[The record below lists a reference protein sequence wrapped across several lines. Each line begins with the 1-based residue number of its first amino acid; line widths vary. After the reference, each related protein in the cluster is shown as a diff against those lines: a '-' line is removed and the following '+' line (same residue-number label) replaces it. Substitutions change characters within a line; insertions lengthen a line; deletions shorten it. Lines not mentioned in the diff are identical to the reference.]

1 MFRSF
6 KKQLTAFTI
15 GFVLAI
21 AVIMALLCYR
31 FIYQNI
37 ISVSVQYNNQIA
49 NQLCKNIEL
58 FMEGIDEQIESVAY
72 SSEIRFFGS
81 HFITPGIS
89 SSRSDVKKVLW
100 SAATQQN
107 GFDDISIIYNGKKM
121 ISLFNMY
128 DEKSLLELCDYYDK
142 SEVYLNA
149 RFVPLIH
156 SNNNGHYSLSC
167 IKSVSNSSVTSGYYV
182 IGSIIIDD
190 IFEMLNNVDLGDGS
204 GACLVDANGSV
215 QYSTLVEGTFT
226 QDMTNLIQ
234 TTNFKKDSGFTARL
248 NRENYIISVYPLN
261 HSDLSTV
268 VYIPLSNVTKAA
280 APLLY
285 TMLTIIF
292 LFLIVSIVISVK
304 LSNRLTYPVTAL
316 AVHVRNW
323 DGCSNQFPK
332 VKGTEE
338 TDILY
343 HSFQK
348 MTEHIQLLMEKN
360 AQENRQKRKA
370 ELLALQAQ
378 INPHFLYNTLDSIN
392 ALAILNDDQDISNMT
407 TFLAHLLRLS
417 IGQPDEFVT
426 IDDEIKH
433 IKAYLTIQKIRYN
446 DKFDVEFHVDS
457 SIGQFPIIRLI
468 LQPLIE
474 NCIYH
479 GFETKEGKGHI
490 IISAGESA
498 GQIVIQIMDD
508 GLGTDPVTEKEIQ
521 NNLASVKKP
530 GNGCSVGIY
539 NVNERLRLY
548 YGDKSSLTFHSVQ
561 NKETVVTI
569 RLPKEK
575 GEL

>member
-6 KKQLTAFTI
+6 KKQLTAFTT
-15 GFVLAI
+15 GFVLTI
-21 AVIMALLCYR
+21 SMIMALLCYR

-49 NQLCKNIEL
+49 HQLCKNIEL

-89 SSRSDVKKVLW
+89 SSRSDVKRVLW
-100 SAATQQN
+100 NAANQQN
-107 GFDDISIIYNGKKM
+107 GFDDISIIYNDKKL

-142 SEVYLNA
+142 NEVYLNA

-156 SNNNGHYSLSC
+156 SNNNGHYALSC
-167 IKSVSNSSVTSGYYV
+167 IKSVSNSSVKSGYYV

-190 IFEMLNNVDLGDGS
+190 IFEMLNNVDLGEGS

-226 QDMTNLIQ
+226 QDMTSLIQ
-234 TTNFKKDSGFTARL
+234 TNNFKEDSGFTARL
-248 NRENYIISVYPLN
+248 NHEKYIISVYPLN
-261 HSDLSTV
+261 QSDLSTV

-285 TMLTIIF
+285 SMLTIIF
-292 LFLIVSIVISVK
+292 IFLIISIFISVK
-304 LSNRLTYPVTAL
+304 LSNRLTSPVTAL
-316 AVHVRNW
+316 AVHVRSW
-323 DGCSNQFPK
+323 DGSSSQFPK

-348 MTEHIQLLMEKN
+348 MTEHIQLLMDKN

-392 ALAILNDDQDISNMT
+392 ALAILNDDKDISNMT
-407 TFLAHLLRLS
+407 TSLAHLLRLS

-446 DKFDVEFHVDS
+446 DKFDVEFHIDS
-457 SIGQFPIIRLI
+457 GIGQFPVIRLI

-490 IISAGESA
+490 AVNAWDSGD
-498 GQIVIQIMDD
+498 QIVIQIADD
-508 GLGTDPVTEKEIQ
+508 GSGTDPETEKEIQ
-521 NNLASVKKP
+521 DNLASVKKP
-530 GNGCSVGIY
+530 GKGCSVGIY

-548 YGDKSSLTFHSVQ
+548 YGDKSSLSFHSIP
-561 NKETVVTI
+561 NKETTVTI

-575 GEL
+575 GDL

>member
-204 GACLVDANGSV
+204 GACPRRCQWLC
-215 QYSTLVEGTFT
+215 TIFH
-226 QDMTNLIQ
+226 
-234 TTNFKKDSGFTARL
+234 ARGGYL
-248 NRENYIISVYPLN
+248 YPGYDE
-261 HSDLSTV
+261 SD
-268 VYIPLSNVTKAA
+268 
-280 APLLY
+280 
-285 TMLTIIF
+285 
-292 LFLIVSIVISVK
+292 
-304 LSNRLTYPVTAL
+304 
-316 AVHVRNW
+316 
-323 DGCSNQFPK
+323 
-332 VKGTEE
+332 
-338 TDILY
+338 TD
-343 HSFQK
+343 
-348 MTEHIQLLMEKN
+348 N
-360 AQENRQKRKA
+360 
-370 ELLALQAQ
+370 
-378 INPHFLYNTLDSIN
+378 
-392 ALAILNDDQDISNMT
+392 
-407 TFLAHLLRLS
+407 
-417 IGQPDEFVT
+417 
-426 IDDEIKH
+426 
-433 IKAYLTIQKIRYN
+433 
-446 DKFDVEFHVDS
+446 
-457 SIGQFPIIRLI
+457 
-468 LQPLIE
+468 
-474 NCIYH
+474 
-479 GFETKEGKGHI
+479 
-490 IISAGESA
+490 
-498 GQIVIQIMDD
+498 
-508 GLGTDPVTEKEIQ
+508 
-521 NNLASVKKP
+521 
-530 GNGCSVGIY
+530 
-539 NVNERLRLY
+539 
-548 YGDKSSLTFHSVQ
+548 
-561 NKETVVTI
+561 
-569 RLPKEK
+569 
-575 GEL
+575 